1 MFCAN
6 KDCFSSYEI
15 CGGEYIVLVDNHEV
29 EVVGI
34 GKVKKKKDAWWYIT
48 NTFDDI
54 RHMPNL

>member
-34 GKVKKKKDAWWYIT
+34 GKVKKKKRCMMVYNKYI
-48 NTFDDI
+48 
-54 RHMPNL
+54 

>member
-6 KDCFSSYEI
+6 KDCFSSCEI
-15 CGGEYIVLVDNHEV
+15 YGGESIALVDNHEV

-34 GKVKKKKDAWWYIT
+34 GKVKKKMMHDGIM